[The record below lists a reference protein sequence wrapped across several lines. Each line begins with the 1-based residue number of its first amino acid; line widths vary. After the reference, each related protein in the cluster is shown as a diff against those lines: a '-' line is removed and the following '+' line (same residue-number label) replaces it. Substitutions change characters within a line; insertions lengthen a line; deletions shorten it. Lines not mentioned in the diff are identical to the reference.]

1 MKLYATDVPF
11 QANAV
16 EKALPGRR
24 CCLLEGE
31 AAAGRFGGEN
41 IHG

>member
-11 QANAV
+11 QLNAV
-16 EKALPGRR
+16 EPALPGRR
-24 CCLLEGE
+24 CCPLEEE
-31 AAAGRFGGEN
+31 AAAGRLRGKN